1 MAKFSNK
8 FSMKSKYGALAVTA
22 TPIVILAGIYVGMA
36 YASRYAG
43 KRKHKANA
51 LGRSVSMGAL
61 HGGKLAV
68 RRLIDYQTYR
78 ASETSSTDAEKEL
91 KALLEMETL
100 DVKSLQEI
108 AARLELSGKEGE
120 AVEILRNALKDPEM
134 QKKPHEAYEMEM
146 LLAEMLI
153 YKGDY
158 AGALKCRCLQENNIS
173 DARRPLYKAII
184 HTILQDEEDKKGKE
198 YFEEYK
204 EIQSCLHW
212 PPVSSEDNSDI
223 QSLYISDFER
233 FEKAVRVLKD
243 DIEMAKLRSDR

>member
-1 MAKFSNK
+1 MLSEDENKFCPKRKATDNYKFIYTYIFSGNVPLSRVYETQMAKFSNK

-91 KALLEMETL
+91 KALLEMETP
-100 DVKSLQEI
+100 DVKSLQVQSI
-108 AARLELSGKEGE
+108 
-120 AVEILRNALKDPEM
+120 IFN
-134 QKKPHEAYEMEM
+134 KPPYMNTY
-146 LLAEMLI
+146 I
-153 YKGDY
+153 Y
-158 AGALKCRCLQENNIS
+158 I
-173 DARRPLYKAII
+173 P
-184 HTILQDEEDKKGKE
+184 T
-198 YFEEYK
+198 
-204 EIQSCLHW
+204 
-212 PPVSSEDNSDI
+212 
-223 QSLYISDFER
+223 YIT
-233 FEKAVRVLKD
+233 
-243 DIEMAKLRSDR
+243 